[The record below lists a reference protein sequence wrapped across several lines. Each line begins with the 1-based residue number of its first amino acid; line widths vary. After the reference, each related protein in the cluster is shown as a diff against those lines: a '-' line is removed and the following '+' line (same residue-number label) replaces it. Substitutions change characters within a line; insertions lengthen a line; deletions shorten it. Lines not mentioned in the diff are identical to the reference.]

1 MTASTNQVP
10 HGYLTPSW
18 PSLYWP
24 IRPEPHAPKYLY
36 YTSDI
41 WRFTL
46 YWTLLSFGAV
56 HGFASGWAVL
66 MQLRSAFA
74 RAHSRSR
81 KAAAAAGGAGSAAV
95 QGSSVKQTLG
105 WVWLVPVVYC
115 VVGGI
120 EAILAGS
127 VEGLVLGTVYNAG
140 YYRMSTWMPF
150 IWGLINVLVLILASF
165 SIQGGL

>member
-1 MTASTNQVP
+1 MPTSTTQIP
-10 HGYLTPSW
+10 HDYVTPSW

-24 IRPEPHAPKYLY
+24 IRAAPGEPKYLY

-56 HGFASGWAVL
+56 HISAAGWAVL

-74 RAHSRSR
+74 RSHSRAR
-81 KAAAAAGGAGSAAV
+81 NAAAGCAGV

-105 WVWLVPVVYC
+105 WVWLVPLVYC

-120 EAILAGS
+120 EAVLAGS
-127 VEGLVLGTVYNAG
+127 VVGLVLGAVYSAG

-150 IWGLINVLVLILASF
+150 FWGLVNVLVLILASF

>member
-1 MTASTNQVP
+1 MPTSTIEVP
-10 HGYLTPSW
+10 HDYLPPNW

-24 IRPEPHAPKYLY
+24 IRAPPGRASYLY
-36 YTSDI
+36 YTNDI

-46 YWTLLSFGAV
+46 YWTLLFNCAV
-56 HGFASGWAVL
+56 HASASVWAVL

-74 RAHSRSR
+74 RSHSHTR
-81 KAAAAAGGAGSAAV
+81 AAAGDGTGSFGT
-95 QGSSVKQTLG
+95 QGSSVKQTLA

-120 EAILAGS
+120 EALLAGS
-127 VEGLVLGTVYNAG
+127 VVGLILGAVYSAG
-140 YYRMSTWMPF
+140 YYKMSTWMPF
-150 IWGLINVLVLILASF
+150 VWGLINVQVLVLASF